1 MQNSPFPA
9 DRKLGYDCHMIS
21 IQFEK
26 RTLSNGL
33 DVIVHTDNSVPMV
46 AVNVWYHVG
55 AKNEEPGKTGFAHL
69 FEHVMFEG
77 SKNHNKDYFE
87 PLQKI
92 GANINGS
99 TTSDRTNY
107 WETLPSNYMDLA
119 LWLESD
125 RMGFLLEALDQE
137 RFDLQRDVVKNERRQ
152 SYENRPYGLASL
164 QLQGLLFP
172 APHPYSW
179 PVIGS
184 QEDLDAASLDD
195 VKDFFRRH
203 YHPSNASLTI
213 AGDVNS
219 EEAFSSVEKY
229 FSDIRP
235 GEVAPKLH
243 EIRSPLVGTTSVTLE
258 DSVQLP
264 RLYMVWP
271 SPADFT
277 NEQAALDV
285 LSVILADGR
294 SSRLEKNLVYEAQ
307 KAHDVSAFNHGQ
319 EIAGEFHLIATAA
332 PGIELED
339 IEIDLLNHVRN
350 ISITPPSQNEMER
363 ARNRIE
369 SYHTRQLEKIGG
381 FGGRAD
387 QLNFYS
393 VLGGDPELIN
403 NDIERYRSITP
414 DDVSKAAL
422 SLGNDMVR
430 MAVMPRTSKTISVS
444 SLDRTKIPKES
455 GVISFSPP
463 KPERVK
469 LSNGDQILYL
479 NKPQLP
485 ITSIGVLLGNG
496 GISDPQNTPGLTRFT
511 TTMLGEG
518 TGTRSSSQI
527 AEEIEFLG
535 SSLSHR
541 TSREYSIASVSGLS
555 SHLGT
560 GIEILADII
569 TNSTFPD
576 KELERVRNEKVADL
590 STFKDNADLIAD
602 IASMGILFGQNSP
615 YGHSMSG
622 SENSVSRV
630 TKKDLQKHYRQD
642 ISENRKLF
650 VAVGSEKLE
659 AVVEKIETS
668 FANGKKQPPKNIF
681 DNESETHGE
690 PGIYI
695 IDRPGAPQS
704 VIRAGHLTV
713 PRDHKDF
720 FALSFVNYV
729 LGGDYTSRLNLNLRQ
744 DKGYSYG
751 FYSRIEWLRKRSV
764 WLARG
769 SVQTEV
775 TKEAVQEIIGEFS
788 NLHSDR
794 PIEEGEFDRAKEG
807 ILKGMPSNFETIS
820 QMMSSLVGMA
830 AHDLQ
835 DDYFHQSLESI
846 TSLGRSET
854 LDAAISHM
862 DPKSLIIVVVGDKAN
877 IEKGLSEIKLPIT
890 TCDMY
895 GNPL

>member
-1 MQNSPFPA
+1 MLSLPFPA
-9 DRKLGYDCHMIS
+9 SHKLSYDSHMTS
-21 IQFEK
+21 IKFEK
-26 RTLSNGL
+26 RSLSNGL
-33 DVIVHTDNSVPMV
+33 DVIVHRDHSIPMV

-164 QLQGLLFP
+164 KLQELLFP
-172 APHPYSW
+172 APHPYNW

-184 QEDLDAASLDD
+184 QKDLDAASLND
-195 VKDFFRRH
+195 VKDFFRRY
-203 YHPSNASLTI
+203 YHPSNASLAI
-213 AGDVNS
+213 AGNVDPD
-219 EEAFSSVEKY
+219 EAFRSAEKY
-229 FSDIRP
+229 FGDIKP
-235 GEVAPKLH
+235 GESVPTLH
-243 EIRSPLVGTTSVTLE
+243 QMASPITGTTSVTLH

-264 RLYMVWP
+264 RLYLAWP
-271 SPADFT
+271 TPPDFT
-277 NEQAALDV
+277 KEQAAFDV

-294 SSRLEKNLVYEAQ
+294 SSRLEKKLVYETQ
-307 KAHDVSAFNHGQ
+307 KAYDVSSFNHGQ
-319 EIAGEFHLIATAA
+319 EIAGEFHLTVTAA
-332 PGIELED
+332 PGIELES
-339 IEIDLLNHVRN
+339 IEVDLFDQVRN
-350 ISITPPSQNEMER
+350 ISITPPSQNEMDR

-387 QLNFYS
+387 QINFYN

-403 NDIERYRSITP
+403 KDIERYRSVTAE
-414 DDVSKAAL
+414 DVSNVAL
-422 SLGNDMVR
+422 SLGKDMVR
-430 MAVMPRTSKTISVS
+430 MVVVPRIEKTVS
-444 SLDRTKIPKES
+444 IPSLDRSKLPKQS
-455 GVISFSPP
+455 GSVSFTPP
-463 KPERVK
+463 KPERVE
-469 LSNGDQILYL
+469 LSNGNKILYL
-479 NKPQLP
+479 NNPQLP
-485 ITSIGVLLGNG
+485 ITNIAVLLGNG
-496 GISDPQNTPGLTRFT
+496 GIGDPKNIPGLTRFA

-518 TGTRSSSQI
+518 TRSRSSSEI

-535 SSLSHR
+535 SSISHR
-541 TSREYSIASVSGLS
+541 TTREYSIASVSGLS
-555 SHLGT
+555 NHMET
-560 GIEILADII
+560 GIEILADTV
-569 TNSTFPD
+569 TNSEFPD
-576 KELERVRNEKVADL
+576 NEIARVRNEKMADL

-602 IASMGILFGQNSP
+602 IASAGILFGQTSA

-622 SENSVSRV
+622 SEESLSLITRQRL
-630 TKKDLQKHYRQD
+630 KDHYQKG
-642 ISENRKLF
+642 ILKNPKFF

-659 AVVEKIETS
+659 DIVTKIETY
-668 FANGKKQPPKNIF
+668 FNDEEKQTPTDIPDTTAIYGK
-681 DNESETHGE
+681 

-713 PRDHKDF
+713 PRTHKDF

-744 DKGYSYG
+744 EKGYSYG
-751 FYSRIEWLRKRSV
+751 FYSRIEWLQENSI

-769 SVQTEV
+769 SVQTDV
-775 TKEAVQEIIGEFS
+775 TQEAVKEIIGEFAK
-788 NLHSDR
+788 LHSGR
-794 PIEEGEFDRAKEG
+794 PIGEDEFDRAKEG
-807 ILKGMPSNFETIS
+807 ILKGMPSNFETNS
-820 QMMSSLVGMA
+820 QMMSSLVGIA

-835 DDYFHQSLESI
+835 DDYFQHSLESI
-846 TSLGRSET
+846 ESLQRNDT
-854 LDAAISHM
+854 LDAAKTHVN
-862 DPKSLIIVVVGDKAN
+862 PENLVIVVVGDKAT
-877 IEKGLSEIKLPIT
+877 IEDGLSEIQSPIT
-890 TCDMY
+890 ICDFY
-895 GNPL
+895 GNPV